1 MKKNIPDI
9 LFEDNHLL
17 IINKPAGY
25 IVQQEEGSDKDS
37 AEEWAKE
44 YIRVKYNK
52 PGEAWLGVIHR
63 LDTPVSGVL
72 VLAKTSKALE
82 RMNKLFRE
90 RNIKKIYWALTQ
102 NRPPETEQTVEHY
115 LKKNQKINRTT
126 AHDEWVRDSQRAELH
141 YENISHIGDSYLLEI
156 ELKTGR
162 PHQIRA
168 QMSAM
173 GCPIVKDMKYG
184 FPKKVQGKGIYLHS
198 RKIIFEHPV
207 KKEQI
212 EVKAPLPK
220 YPLWQPYHHLE

>member
-1 MKKNIPDI
+1 MKKDTPEI
-9 LFEDNHLL
+9 LYEDNHLL
-17 IINKPAGY
+17 IVNKPAGY
-25 IVQQEEGSDKDS
+25 IVQEEKRDDKDS
-37 AEEWAKE
+37 VEAWAKD
-44 YIRVKYNK
+44 YIKHKYNK
-52 PGEAWLGVIHR
+52 PGDVYLGVIHR

-72 VLAKTSKALE
+72 ALAKTSKALE

-90 RNIKKIYWALTQ
+90 RDIQKVYWALTQ
-102 NRPPETEQTVEHY
+102 NRPPETKDTVEHY
-115 LKKNQKINRTT
+115 LTKNPKLNRST
-126 AHDEWVRDSQRAELH
+126 AHETWVKDSQRAELY
-141 YENISHIGDSYLLEI
+141 YENLAHIGDSYLLEV

-168 QMSAM
+168 QLAAM
-173 GCPIVKDMKYG
+173 GCPIVKDVKYG

-198 RKIIFEHPV
+198 RKLIFEHPV